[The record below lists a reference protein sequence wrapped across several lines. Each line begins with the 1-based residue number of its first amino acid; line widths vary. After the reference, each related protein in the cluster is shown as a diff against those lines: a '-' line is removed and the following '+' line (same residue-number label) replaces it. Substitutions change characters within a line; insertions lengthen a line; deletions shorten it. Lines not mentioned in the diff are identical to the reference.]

1 MRISDWSSDVCSA
14 DLIVA
19 LQHLPLVR
27 SDWGARHPAGEADK
41 KPCGAIGNSQKT
53 GIAIGRLGDP
63 VVDFGHGHDLW
74 SAQFIYVAAVMCGI
88 AGGDGDRLAHIGCI
102 DRLKFRI
109 GAHDQKDR
117 KSTRLNSSNSCAYR
131 MPSYA

>member
-1 MRISDWSSDVCSA
+1 MLDQPGRSDGGKRRRSYAQGGKPLLA
-14 DLIVA
+14 DWYDIVA

-88 AGGDGDRLAHIGCI
+88 AGGDGDRLANTAC
-102 DRLKFRI
+102 
-109 GAHDQKDR
+109 
-117 KSTRLNSSNSCAYR
+117 
-131 MPSYA
+131 

>member
-74 SAQFIYVAAVMCGI
+74 SAQFIYVRSEESRVGKECG
-88 AGGDGDRLAHIGCI
+88 
-102 DRLKFRI
+102 
-109 GAHDQKDR
+109 
-117 KSTRLNSSNSCAYR
+117 STCRSRWSPYH
-131 MPSYA
+131 